1 MNPINKN
8 DYGWRYAI
16 VPGLAGAAAVL
27 LAGAANL
34 TSCLLALAV
43 VVASIASA
51 IYFARQ
57 DAAHRQQLLASVEQ
71 RLTEKDQQ
79 LQQFLDGLTR
89 IDGEVASLWTRQIET
104 GRSISDQSINN
115 LTTQFASIVQRLEQV
130 NASSLTSASSAQT
143 QDIASVFSRSES
155 QLRSVSKSLHE
166 AASFND
172 GLMSEV
178 KDLVQYI
185 DKLKEMASTVASI
198 ADQTNLLALNAA
210 IEAARA
216 GEAGRGFAVVA
227 DEVRKLSNMSGDAG
241 RKISQTTE
249 IISNAISSAFVSAEK
264 STVHNAQSV
273 SSSDQVIRSVLDDF
287 QLITQGLVESA
298 DNLRHNSASIQSE
311 IAGSLVDFQFQD
323 RVSQI
328 LCHVRDNISAF
339 PRYLQQAQSLYQ
351 QEGRLEPINW
361 STLVRELE
369 QSYATTEE
377 HQNHGKTPAATQN
390 DEIVFF

>member
-1 MNPINKN
+1 MDPLKKN

-16 VPGLAGAAAVL
+16 VPGLAGAAAAL
-27 LAGAANL
+27 FAGAANL
-34 TSCLLALAV
+34 ASCLLALLV
-43 VVASIASA
+43 IVASVASA
-51 IYFARQ
+51 MFFARR
-57 DAAHRQQLLASVEQ
+57 DAAQRRQSIESVELKLAQ
-71 RLTEKDQQ
+71 QQQQ
-79 LQQFLDGLTR
+79 LQQFLDALAR
-89 IDGEVASLWTRQIET
+89 LDEEVASVWTRQIET
-104 GRSISDQSINN
+104 SRSISDKSISN
-115 LTTQFASIVQRLEQV
+115 LTAQFASIVQRLEQV
-130 NASSLTSASSAQT
+130 NATSLTSASSAQT
-143 QDIASVFSRSES
+143 QDLASVFARSES
-155 QLRSVSKSLHE
+155 QLRSVSESLHE

-172 GLMSEV
+172 GLMCEV

-185 DKLKEMASTVASI
+185 DNLQEMASTVASI

-216 GEAGRGFAVVA
+216 GETGRGFAVVA

-249 IISNAISSAFVSAEK
+249 IISNAISAAFVSAEK
-264 STVHNAQSV
+264 STEHNAQSV
-273 SSSDQVIRSVLDDF
+273 TSSDQVIRSVLGDF

-298 DNLRHNSASIQSE
+298 DNLRNNSASIQSE

-328 LCHVRDNISAF
+328 LCHVRDNISSF

-351 QEGRLEPINW
+351 QEGRLEPISW
-361 STLVRELE
+361 SDLVRELE
-369 QSYATTEE
+369 QSYATSEE
-377 HQNHGKTPAATQN
+377 YQNHGKTQNAAQT